1 MAHTH
6 DGVSGSSIIGVGTTG
21 AGGVGS
27 TTTGGGAGTGASMVV
42 NRHIVQ
48 SDKTPF
54 FSALTL
60 Q

>member
-1 MAHTH
+1 MAHTQ
-6 DGVSGSSIIGVGTTG
+6 DGVSGSSIIGAGTTG

-27 TTTGGGAGTGASMVV
+27 TTTGGGAGTDASMVV

-48 SDKTPF
+48 ADKIPS